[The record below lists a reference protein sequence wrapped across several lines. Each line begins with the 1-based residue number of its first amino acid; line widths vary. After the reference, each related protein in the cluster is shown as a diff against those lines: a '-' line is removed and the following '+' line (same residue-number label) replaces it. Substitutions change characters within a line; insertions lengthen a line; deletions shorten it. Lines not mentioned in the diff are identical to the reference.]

1 MFCPACK
8 AEYRLG
14 FTECS
19 DCGVPLVENL
29 DDASAQF
36 NEPEAQES
44 AELLWTGTQRSLFST
59 ICRALDDANLFYHK
73 ASRDVGPLP
82 GLTQL
87 VFAIF
92 VHRRDHDAAE
102 AILQDLQRQ
111 RDFRPS
117 AMEDDDEQLE
127 PNKALEEES
136 EVLADD
142 DEESSAPAD
151 QSREFVPD
159 DFNPEDATVEV
170 WSGAE
175 NTMAEA
181 LHVSL
186 RENGIGSVVARDAG
200 TTRVSVPPADEP
212 RAREIIREVVEAAP
226 PQ

>member
-1 MFCPACK
+1 MFCPVCK

-29 DDASAQF
+29 DDASAQS
-36 NEPEAQES
+36 NQPEAQES

-82 GLTQL
+82 GLTQP

-92 VHRRDHDAAE
+92 VHRRDHEAAE

-117 AMEDDDEQLE
+117 AMEDDNDQIDPDE
-127 PNKALEEES
+127 AS
-136 EVLADD
+136 ADGREIPST
-142 DEESSAPAD
+142 DEDESSASTIP
-151 QSREFVPD
+151 SREFVPD

-170 WSGAE
+170 WSGAD

-186 RENGIGSVVARDAG
+186 LENGIGSVVARDAG
-200 TTRVSVPPADEP
+200 MTRVSVLPADEP